1 MACPVGARPRIQC
14 GVVTSERRGSAGF
27 RGIVWTD
34 PAHIW
39 HGPHRQRY
47 IDAVADAEGHAREV
61 YRAGRKLIVA
71 H

>member
-1 MACPVGARPRIQC
+1 MACPGTAQPPVQC
-14 GVVTSERRGSAGF
+14 GVVTSQRHGGRGF

-47 IDAVADAEGHAREV
+47 IDAVADAEGHAKEV
-61 YRAGRKLIVA
+61 YRRGRKLIVA
-71 H
+71 N